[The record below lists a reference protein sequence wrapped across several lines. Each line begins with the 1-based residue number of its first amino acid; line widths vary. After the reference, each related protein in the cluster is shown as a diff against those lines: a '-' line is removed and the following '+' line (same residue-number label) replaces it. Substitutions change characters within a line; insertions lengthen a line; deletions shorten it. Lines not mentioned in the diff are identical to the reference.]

1 MKTTYWIKAC
11 LVITLVT
18 ERILRFWMSLSSLVT
33 ANMLLLI
40 TLLSTRQ
47 FHCEGQSLLDA
58 LRHFLAA
65 FRLPGESPVI
75 SRILESFSSH
85 WLVSDVVLP

>member
-1 MKTTYWIKAC
+1 
-11 LVITLVT
+11 
-18 ERILRFWMSLSSLVT
+18 MSLLSLATTSVLVLV
-33 ANMLLLI
+33 MLL
-40 TLLSTRQ
+40 SPRQ

-85 WLVSDVVLP
+85 WLVSDVMFP